1 MSSSPYS
8 GFGSGRWLAV
18 RLSLMHGL
26 NFVGIGFYLPFF
38 PIWLGAKGLSDV
50 EIGYVLAVPIL
61 VRVLAASWITGLADR
76 RIPPVLLLALL
87 NACAAAAYYTLSRLE
102 GLVPIALVTTLA
114 AVALSGVVPLADILT
129 TTQVRA
135 GRLRDYGRV
144 RLWGSIT
151 FVLGNLAGGYLV
163 ARHGAWP
170 IPLVLA
176 GCSLMAALAALQ
188 APPPPAAAAEA
199 SGRDVPIRGFST
211 SFWLAIMAA
220 ACVNATHAALY
231 AFGSLHWR
239 SLGFSDERIGFLWA
253 IAVVAEIGVFLFA
266 GGIAARG
273 VGGLRW
279 TVIAAMAA
287 ALRFGL
293 MALDPGFAFTI
304 GLQLL
309 HGVSFA
315 CAHLGALA
323 AVSALAPEARRAAAQ
338 GRLVAVGALAMGTLT
353 VLAGYL
359 YRLLGPGVFLAMVPV
374 ALVGAGLAAL
384 AIAGLRG
391 DTGPGATDSIAR
403 GR

>member
-1 MSSSPYS
+1 MSSSTSP
-8 GFGSGRWLAV
+8 GSGPSRWLAA

-38 PIWLGAKGLSDV
+38 PIWLGSKGLSDV
-50 EIGYVLAVPIL
+50 DIGYVLATPIL

-76 RIPPVLLLALL
+76 HIPPVLLLALL
-87 NACAAAAYYTLSRLE
+87 NACAAVAYFGLSRLDT
-102 GLVPIALVTTLA
+102 LVPIALVTTLA

-144 RLWGSIT
+144 RLWGSVT

-170 IPLVLA
+170 IPFVLA
-176 GCSLMAALAALQ
+176 ACSLMAALAALQ
-188 APPPPAAAAEA
+188 APPPPASARPSAGDA
-199 SGRDVPIRGFST
+199 VPARGFST
-211 SFWLAIMAA
+211 TFWLAVTAA

-273 VGGLRW
+273 AGGLRW
-279 TVIAAMAA
+279 TIVAALAA

-293 MALDPGFAFTI
+293 MAFDPGFPVTI

-309 HGVSFA
+309 HGVSFG

-323 AVSALAPEARRAAAQ
+323 AVSALAPETRRAAAQ

-353 VLAGYL
+353 VLSGYL
-359 YRLLGPGVFLAMVPV
+359 YRLFGPGVFLAMVPV

-384 AIAGLRG
+384 AITRLHS
-391 DTGPGATDSIAR
+391 DTGR
-403 GR
+403 G

>member
-1 MSSSPYS
+1 MSSSS
-8 GFGSGRWLAV
+8 SSGSGPSRWLAA

-38 PIWLGAKGLSDV
+38 PIWLGSKGLSDV
-50 EIGYVLAVPIL
+50 DIGYVLATPIL

-76 RIPPVLLLALL
+76 HIPPVLLLALL
-87 NACAAAAYYTLSRLE
+87 NACAAAAYFGLSRLDT
-102 GLVPIALVTTLA
+102 LVPIALVTTLA

-144 RLWGSIT
+144 RLWGSVT
-151 FVLGNLAGGYLV
+151 FVLGNIAGGYLV

-188 APPPPAAAAEA
+188 APPPPATAAPAGEQGA
-199 SGRDVPIRGFST
+199 AVRGFST
-211 SFWLAIMAA
+211 TFWLAVTAA

-253 IAVVAEIGVFLFA
+253 IAVVAEIGVFLFV
-266 GGIAARG
+266 GSIAARG
-273 VGGLRW
+273 AGGLRW
-279 TVIAAMAA
+279 IIVAALAA
-287 ALRFGL
+287 ALRFGA
-293 MALDPGFAFTI
+293 MALDPGFSATV

-323 AVSALAPEARRAAAQ
+323 AVSALAPETRRAAAQ
-338 GRLVAVGALAMGTLT
+338 GRLVAVGALAMGSLT
-353 VLAGYL
+353 VLSGYL

-374 ALVGAGLAAL
+374 ALIGAGLATL
-384 AIAGLRG
+384 AIARLRS
-391 DTGPGATDSIAR
+391 DTGR
-403 GR
+403 G

>member
-1 MSSSPYS
+1 
-8 GFGSGRWLAV
+8 
-18 RLSLMHGL
+18 MHGL

-38 PIWLGAKGLSDV
+38 PIWLGSKGLSDV
-50 EIGYVLAVPIL
+50 DIGYVLAVPIL

-76 RIPPVLLLALL
+76 HIPPVLLLALL
-87 NACAAAAYYTLSRLE
+87 NACAATAYFGLSRLDT
-102 GLVPIALVTTLA
+102 LVPIALVTTLA

-144 RLWGSIT
+144 RLWGSIA

-176 GCSLMAALAALQ
+176 GCSLLAALSALQ
-188 APPPPAAAAEA
+188 APPPPAAALPPVDQAG
-199 SGRDVPIRGFST
+199 SSRGFPPA
-211 SFWLAIMAA
+211 FWLAVAAA

-239 SLGFSDERIGFLWA
+239 SLGFSDESIGFLWA

-273 VGGLRW
+273 AGGLRW
-279 TVIAAMAA
+279 TIIAAMAA

-293 MALDPGFAFTI
+293 MALDPGFGVTI
-304 GLQLL
+304 ALQLL
-309 HGVSFA
+309 HGVTFA

-323 AVSALAPEARRAAAQ
+323 AVSALAPDTRRAAAQ

-359 YRLLGPGVFLAMVPV
+359 YRLLGSGVFLAMVPV
-374 ALVGAGLAAL
+374 ALLGAGLAAL
-384 AIAGLRG
+384 AIARLRG
-391 DTGPGATDSIAR
+391 DTGR
-403 GR
+403 G